1 MARTSKMPKEKHGRE
16 RKQKDLL
23 QKDEVM
29 TDVDLDMWEDEGK
42 FTAVSSQV
50 PLSGG
55 ADDTNAETDT
65 FPERG
70 NWTGRFDFLLSLL
83 GYSVGLGNVW
93 RFPYLAY
100 NNGGDVDLDMW
111 EDEGKFTAVSS
122 QVPLSGGADDTN
134 AETDTFPERGNWT
147 GRFDFLLS
155 LLGYSVGL
163 GNVWRFPYL
172 AYNNGGDC
180 YSYAKADLCEAINGT
195 YYLRTCYNTTM
206 LDEASNI
213 TKLASEVQKKPPAEE
228 YFTRHVLGL
237 SDGIEETGN
246 IKISLA
252 LCLLVA
258 WIIVFLCLCKGV
270 QSSGK
275 FALMETVTTAIL
287 DKFPKLR
294 QLKIWVVLFVAV
306 VGYIGG
312 LGFTTNSGMY
322 WLQLMDK
329 YAANWSVLLI
339 AIIECVLISWLYG
352 SERFLSDIQSMIGK
366 RSRMW
371 NLFWSWMWRAITPL
385 ALLFILFFNW
395 VEYKPASYGHYVYPL
410 WADAIG
416 WIIGL
421 LPVLVIIV
429 AAILQIIQAPR
440 NLTFIEK
447 IKLLTKPTPEWGPA
461 GNPRFIDTSTQRYE
475 NVPSTV
481 VLVNGLPIDG
491 NGMRTMF
498 DEDEGLQL

>member
-1 MARTSKMPKEKHGRE
+1 
-16 RKQKDLL
+16 
-23 QKDEVM
+23 
-29 TDVDLDMWEDEGK
+29 
-42 FTAVSSQV
+42 
-50 PLSGG
+50 
-55 ADDTNAETDT
+55 
-65 FPERG
+65 
-70 NWTGRFDFLLSLL
+70 
-83 GYSVGLGNVW
+83 
-93 RFPYLAY
+93 
-100 NNGGDVDLDMW
+100 
-111 EDEGKFTAVSS
+111 
-122 QVPLSGGADDTN
+122 
-134 AETDTFPERGNWT
+134 
-147 GRFDFLLS
+147 
-155 LLGYSVGL
+155 
-163 GNVWRFPYL
+163 
-172 AYNNGGDC
+172 
-180 YSYAKADLCEAINGT
+180 
-195 YYLRTCYNTTM
+195 
-206 LDEASNI
+206 
-213 TKLASEVQKKPPAEE
+213 
-228 YFTRHVLGL
+228 
-237 SDGIEETGN
+237 
-246 IKISLA
+246 
-252 LCLLVA
+252 
-258 WIIVFLCLCKGV
+258 
-270 QSSGK
+270 
-275 FALMETVTTAIL
+275 
-287 DKFPKLR
+287 
-294 QLKIWVVLFVAV
+294 
-306 VGYIGG
+306 
-312 LGFTTNSGMY
+312 MY